1 MFWMH
6 LNSFLPISALHIA
19 TIATSNLNC
28 IKAEQELY
36 IISNNQSNNLHD
48 FQPPTQKKNC
58 FVFLMHNSIVDWNA
72 MTMR

>member
-1 MFWMH
+1 MIVKDVHHLSSEQSSSASCNSAVGMFWMH

-28 IKAEQELY
+28 IKAEQELS

-48 FQPPTQKKNC
+48 F
-58 FVFLMHNSIVDWNA
+58 
-72 MTMR
+72 